1 MSALHEMFGLWA
13 KDDQLSPQEKVE
25 SLAPLLSREARKAL
39 SPIIRSLPN
48 GVLQPRFGSGLDRE
62 DLMDELTQEFLC
74 GLLDPSVSG
83 RTHLESLLTR
93 ASSKPADEAPE
104 DFARLLSAEANRFV
118 ARMRTPSVAWNLTK
132 RALEIIK
139 SDLNCVEVGKGIF
152 GLPASASNL
161 RRITPAEISE
171 VARRARQLPQLDTTA
186 TVNLPR
192 LLSKESLRNA
202 LRMLLEN
209 GRTVGR
215 EDLRRFFLEMYAE
228 WDFSVLETNEAESD
242 LAEDYDDIMLILDGA
257 DETRDDRME
266 QMVHS
271 LDNNDLLFLQGEFSG
286 LPSRDLEQQTGL
298 NRQQV
303 YRKKNVLFQRIGLMM
318 SEHDASRHDDLA
330 ALIHNAV
337 VRRLTGSDE

>member
-1 MSALHEMFGLWA
+1 MNGLRELLRLWVE
-13 KDDQLSPQEKVE
+13 DDQLSPQEKFE
-25 SLAPLLSREARKAL
+25 SLAPLLSREARQAL
-39 SPIIRSLPN
+39 SPIVRSLPN
-48 GVLQPRFGSGLDRE
+48 GVLQTRFGSGLDRE
-62 DLMDELTQEFLC
+62 DLIDDLTQEFLC
-74 GLLDPSVSG
+74 GLLDPSASG
-83 RTHLESLLTR
+83 RTHLETLLAR
-93 ASSKPADEAPE
+93 ASSKPANEAPD
-104 DFARLLSAEANRFV
+104 DFGRLLRGEANRFV

-132 RALEIIK
+132 RALQIIS

-161 RRITPAEISE
+161 SRITPTEISE

-228 WDFSVLETNEAESD
+228 WDFSILEIDEIESD
-242 LAEDYDDIMLILDGA
+242 SAEDSDAIMLILDGV
-257 DETRDDRME
+257 DETQNDLME

-271 LDNNDLLFLQGEFSG
+271 LDNSDLLILQGEFSG
-286 LPSRDLEQQTGL
+286 LPSRDVEKQTGL
-298 NRQQV
+298 TRQQV
-303 YRKKNVLFQRIGLMM
+303 YRKKNVLFQRIGSMM

-330 ALIHNAV
+330 ALVHNAV
-337 VRRLTGSDE
+337 VRRLTGSEE